1 MIPKNS
7 YNINM
12 TAISMGVNPKLAA
25 FNKIAVRKAPSV
37 KVNVQYAE
45 DMTWKLINA
54 ATLLLLLL
62 LLFGEDDVD
71 TTAAMMIVTFII
83 IICF

>member
-1 MIPKNS
+1 MPPPNKLMMIPKNS

-45 DMTWKLINA
+45 DMT
-54 ATLLLLLL
+54 
-62 LLFGEDDVD
+62 
-71 TTAAMMIVTFII
+71 
-83 IICF
+83 